1 MKTNS
6 AVEFKFKALTPSQV
20 LLSSLLASAVLV
32 TGCQSTGFKSQN
44 SNSTVSKNTPSA
56 AKEMLAQALQKQRR
70 DSFSYHSN
78 VEISNNQS
86 SKTIDA
92 KQLTTIDRVE
102 QYCEQSHDEAYAKL
116 LAEAETNNK
125 ELAAIEY
132 DTRRQTLQQTFE
144 ACDKAYRAWDN
155 NQYYSPAEEESKTPV
170 SPYYQ
175 QLFDGIEAKTS
186 TLDIKKSQL
195 LDEYLFK
202 PLSINAQGVYQ
213 PLAGKFTM
221 LMSAQYQA
229 RNNFT
234 TINQPIYIDFK
245 TGTIYLWADNFALIN
260 SEFADDKLGTKWQ
273 NKWLKLAIDD
283 GSLPKGFGK
292 AVIKAHFEALDRTYE
307 AAPIAQFDNVM
318 PNSLVALS
326 PKLPASQLNAMTSL
340 PNQQIIRRVQ
350 SAENYEQFYKDYISI
365 FYERITIQYPE
376 LIKTESSYQSS
387 TARPDSAKLTS
398 KVLVQ
403 QVLAMMKR
411 VTDLQADNVV
421 DEVFSAS
428 VTPENQQSISE
439 NKSQQPN
446 IELLYGL
453 NQRGQLQWQH
463 QRIVYEDSKKR
474 DKGVT
479 VDVLQQY
486 MPISSAVAFPNLP
499 TDRQT
504 PNASNSI
511 DIRQYGS
518 ELMDYYREGN
528 GTAIGKML
536 YSSLPVAKALYS
548 SMTEPTLREL
558 EQDAED
564 SVDVTEEIIE
574 ETTE

>member
-1 MKTNS
+1 MKTNF
-6 AVEFKFKALTPSQV
+6 AVEFKSKALTPYQV

-102 QYCEQSHDEAYAKL
+102 QYCEQTHDEAYAKL

-125 ELAAIEY
+125 ELRAIEY

-155 NQYYSPAEEESKTPV
+155 NQYYSPAEAELKSPV

-195 LDEYLFK
+195 LDTYLLK

-260 SEFADDKLGTKWQ
+260 SEFADDKLGTEWQ

-292 AVIKAHFEALDRTYE
+292 AVIKAHFEALNRTYE
-307 AAPIAQFDNVM
+307 AAPVAQFDYVM
-318 PNSLVALS
+318 PNSLVTLS
-326 PKLPASQLNAMTSL
+326 PKLSASQLNNMTSL

-365 FYERITIQYPE
+365 FYERITSQYPE

-411 VTDLQADNVV
+411 VTDIQADNVV
-421 DEVFSAS
+421 NEVFSAS
-428 VTPENQQSISE
+428 VTPDSQQPISE
-439 NKSQQPN
+439 DKIQQPN

-463 QRIVYEDSKKR
+463 QRILYEDSEKR
-474 DKGVT
+474 AKGVT

-504 PNASNSI
+504 PNASTSV

-528 GTAIGKML
+528 GTAFGKML
-536 YSSLPVAKALYS
+536 YSSLPIAKALYS
-548 SMTEPTLREL
+548 SMTEPTIIEL

-564 SVDVTEEIIE
+564 SVDVPEEMIE

>member
-6 AVEFKFKALTPSQV
+6 AVEFKSKALTPSQV

-102 QYCEQSHDEAYAKL
+102 QYCEQTHDEAYATL

-155 NQYYSPAEEESKTPV
+155 NQYYSPAEAELKSPV

-365 FYERITIQYPE
+365 FYERITSQYPE

-439 NKSQQPN
+439 DKIQQPN

>member
-1 MKTNS
+1 
-6 AVEFKFKALTPSQV
+6 
-20 LLSSLLASAVLV
+20 
-32 TGCQSTGFKSQN
+32 
-44 SNSTVSKNTPSA
+44 
-56 AKEMLAQALQKQRR
+56 
-70 DSFSYHSN
+70 
-78 VEISNNQS
+78 
-86 SKTIDA
+86 
-92 KQLTTIDRVE
+92 
-102 QYCEQSHDEAYAKL
+102 
-116 LAEAETNNK
+116 
-125 ELAAIEY
+125 
-132 DTRRQTLQQTFE
+132 
-144 ACDKAYRAWDN
+144 
-155 NQYYSPAEEESKTPV
+155 
-170 SPYYQ
+170 
-175 QLFDGIEAKTS
+175 
-186 TLDIKKSQL
+186 
-195 LDEYLFK
+195 
-202 PLSINAQGVYQ
+202 
-213 PLAGKFTM
+213 
-221 LMSAQYQA
+221 
-229 RNNFT
+229 
-234 TINQPIYIDFK
+234 
-245 TGTIYLWADNFALIN
+245 
-260 SEFADDKLGTKWQ
+260 
-273 NKWLKLAIDD
+273 
-283 GSLPKGFGK
+283 
-292 AVIKAHFEALDRTYE
+292 
-307 AAPIAQFDNVM
+307 
-318 PNSLVALS
+318 
-326 PKLPASQLNAMTSL
+326 
-340 PNQQIIRRVQ
+340 
-350 SAENYEQFYKDYISI
+350 
-365 FYERITIQYPE
+365 
-376 LIKTESSYQSS
+376 
-387 TARPDSAKLTS
+387 
-398 KVLVQ
+398 
-403 QVLAMMKR
+403 MMKR

-439 NKSQQPN
+439 DKIQQPN